1 VLGRR
6 GWVASS
12 ALYYPIPTPT
22 TPSRYPTQNFLKPE
36 GIRIH
41 R

>member
-1 VLGRR
+1 GSGTPGL
-6 GWVASS
+6 VASS
-12 ALYYPIPTPT
+12 ALYYPIPTTT